1 MSLATTAATK
11 RNSSSGDSK
20 HGDDSDEDETVSR
33 SNARSSKSLVSASG
47 AALIADIDWYDGAEG
62 YVHQSAPTLA
72 IAYMNGT
79 VQIGRSS
86 DDPAPV
92 LIDTQITL
100 RQAKWN
106 SNGTVLALSGTTV
119 TKSSSDKKEI
129 SVVKFY
135 SPFGELLRVL
145 KVPGTGVS
153 SLSWEGGGLRIA
165 LAVDAYIYFANIRPD
180 YTWAYAAAANVLVF
194 SYQKPDR
201 VEACVAF
208 WDLHSQEK
216 HVKLVKDLKLLRAA
230 GENALLIS
238 GPFQSNGKSS
248 NANSNSSQQQQQLQ
262 HSVTLCN
269 AIGSALEVRQLDM
282 CAPKYATMTQCHIVV
297 ADERVVYV
305 WQYKTPHAH
314 YSSTSDSSAGNFSI
328 CLHYTALY
336 TMLVRSVIHSC

>member
-1 MSLATTAATK
+1 MSLAATTAAAK
-11 RNSSSGDSK
+11 RNSTGDSK
-20 HGDDSDEDETVSR
+20 HGDDSDEDETVSKSNR
-33 SNARSSKSLVSASG
+33 SGKALTAASG

-72 IAYMNGT
+72 IAYRNGT
-79 VQIGRSS
+79 VQIGRSP

-92 LIDTQITL
+92 IIDTQIVL

-106 SNGTVLALSGTTV
+106 SNGTVLALSGSTV
-119 TKSSSDKKEI
+119 TKSTATSTSNSDKKEI

-135 SPFGELLRVL
+135 SPFGELLKVL

-180 YTWAYAAAANVLVF
+180 YSWGYAAAANVLVF

-230 GENALLIS
+230 GTLYYTIS
-238 GPFQSNGKSS
+238 SLRFYMYI
-248 NANSNSSQQQQQLQ
+248 Q
-262 HSVTLCN
+262 H
-269 AIGSALEVRQLDM
+269 E
-282 CAPKYATMTQCHIVV
+282 
-297 ADERVVYV
+297 
-305 WQYKTPHAH
+305 
-314 YSSTSDSSAGNFSI
+314 
-328 CLHYTALY
+328 
-336 TMLVRSVIHSC
+336 